1 MGTAQSKINDS
12 RNTSSSA
19 AAPAA
24 NTEST
29 GVWQKYMQREPGI
42 VLASDDGFFGP
53 DKKHIIT
60 YDASE
65 MRTCC
70 SPFLSPDLTVFN
82 SVFKWL
88 KHIRIVS
95 LAIILTLVL
104 GYNDNI
110 FSDTSMGSTA
120 ACTEDDPA
128 RNRLI
133 CQLETV
139 LEEATESFQWLIAFI
154 LSGYVAASVATWGRR
169 RTNYASLCG
178 NARNLNILL
187 SSLIPLDKSNKYLTD
202 SRTTLG
208 RWVMLAFELSMLK
221 ARGKMDSEAG
231 KEYLLSSGLMVK
243 GEWEA
248 MVNGDRHST
257 VFWWIAMKI
266 QKLQSEGYLCVEYIV
281 RLTASISSMRGQAND
296 LMSSL
301 DRDRPFPYVA
311 ICGFLVNCNLLLMSS
326 WKAVQWSI
334 WLRTFGGDLLFRSA
348 KMWVD
353 ILTLF
358 AWNISYASL
367 YDLGYVLNNP
377 FLDKRIDV
385 AHETIFNGVRRLSSA
400 LAEGE
405 SRLPPDLKQKKM
417 V

>member
-1 MGTAQSKINDS
+1 M
-12 RNTSSSA
+12 
-19 AAPAA
+19 
-24 NTEST
+24 
-29 GVWQKYMQREPGI
+29 
-42 VLASDDGFFGP
+42 
-53 DKKHIIT
+53 
-60 YDASE
+60 
-65 MRTCC
+65 
-70 SPFLSPDLTVFN
+70 
-82 SVFKWL
+82 
-88 KHIRIVS
+88 
-95 LAIILTLVL
+95 
-104 GYNDNI
+104 
-110 FSDTSMGSTA
+110 
-120 ACTEDDPA
+120 

-139 LEEATESFQWLIAFI
+139 LEDATDSFQWLIAFV
-154 LSGYVAASVATWGRR
+154 LSGYVTASVAAWGRR

-187 SSLIPLDKSNKYLTD
+187 SSLVPLDKSNKELHA
-202 SRTTLG
+202 SRKTLG
-208 RWVMLAFELSMLK
+208 RWVMLAFELAMLK
-221 ARGKMDSEAG
+221 ARGNMDSEAG
-231 KEYLLSSGLMVK
+231 KQYLLSSGLMVK

-257 VFWWIAMKI
+257 VFWWISMKV
-266 QKLQSEGYLCVEYIV
+266 QRLQVDGYLCAEYVV
-281 RLTASISSMRGQAND
+281 RISAAVSSMRAQAND

-301 DRDRPFPYVA
+301 DRDKPFPYVA
-311 ICGFLVNCNLLLMSS
+311 ICGLLVNCNLLLMCS
-326 WKAVQWSI
+326 WRSIEWSI

-367 YDLGYVLNNP
+367 YDLGYCLNNP

-405 SRLPPDLKQKKM
+405 SCLPPDLKYKSD
-417 V
+417 